1 MTMDHDDAVR
11 LSLLEKY
18 LLGEL
23 NAELRD
29 EFEEHYFDCRECA
42 DDLRAASAFLDAAKI
57 ELRTFPRPES
67 APSPARK
74 PWFAPLWTPSFVV
87 PALAA
92 CLLVIAYQNLV
103 IFPRFRNALA
113 ELRAPEILPTVSLVG
128 GNSRGGSVPSITVTN
143 AHAFLVLIDIPTQER
158 FSSYTCLLY
167 SPPGSLAWRVQVS
180 AEEAK
185 DTVSIRVPAGRTVSG
200 SYSLVVQGG
209 VQGSSSAVPGE
220 NGAELARYRFT
231 LNK

>member
-1 MTMDHDDAVR
+1 MDHDDAVR

-23 NAELRD
+23 NPELRD
-29 EFEEHYFDCRECA
+29 EFEEHYFDCRECGE
-42 DDLRAASAFLDAAKI
+42 DLRAASAFLDAAKN
-57 ELRTFPRPES
+57 ELRAAPLPRP

-74 PWFAPLWTPSFVV
+74 SWFAQLWTPSFVV

-128 GNSRGGSVPSITVTN
+128 GNSRGGSVPSITVTG
-143 AHAFLVLIDIPTQER
+143 AHAFLVLTDIPTQER
-158 FSSYTCLLY
+158 FSSYACLLY
-167 SPPGSLAWRVQVS
+167 SPSGSLVWRVQVS

-185 DTVSIRVPAGRTVSG
+185 DTVSIRVPAERAAPGGYT
-200 SYSLVVQGG
+200 LVVQGG
-209 VQGSSSAVPGE
+209 SGSAPNESGV
-220 NGAELARYRFT
+220 ELARYRFT

>member
-1 MTMDHDDAVR
+1 MDHDDAVR
-11 LSLLEKY
+11 LSLLERY

-23 NAELRD
+23 NPELRD

-42 DDLRAASAFLDAAKI
+42 DDLRAASAFLDAAKN
-57 ELRTFPRPES
+57 ELRAGPRPTPS
-67 APSPARK
+67 AARK
-74 PWFAPLWTPSFVV
+74 PWFAWLWTPSFMA

-103 IFPRFRNALA
+103 VFPRFRNAIA
-113 ELRAPEILPTVSLVG
+113 ELRAPEVLPTVSLVG
-128 GNSRGGSVPSITVTN
+128 GNSRGGSVPSITVAG
-143 AHAFLVLIDIPTQER
+143 AHAFLVLIDVPTQER

-167 SPPGSLAWRVQVS
+167 SPSGSLVWHVQVS

-185 DTVSIRVPAGRTVSG
+185 DTVSIRVPAERAVPGPYT
-200 SYSLVVQGG
+200 LVVQGG
-209 VQGSSSAVPGE
+209 SGSAPNA